1 MRRYVVAVGEIV
13 GTLAALVHS
22 FARLIGHAADD
33 LRSVGPGPEN
43 GTPPSDS
50 EDGGK
55 DGGKEEGKE
64 EGPDIWTGPETY
76 VENHGHRGDELMH
89 AETRRAKWYAED
101 ELKARTHGTR
111 KIGF

>member
-1 MRRYVVAVGEIV
+1 MRRYLVAVGEIV
-13 GTLAALVHS
+13 GSLAALVHS

-50 EDGGK
+50 EDGG
-55 DGGKEEGKE
+55 EE
-64 EGPDIWTGPETY
+64 EGPSVWTEPETY
-76 VENHGHRGDELMH
+76 VENHGHRGEELMH

-101 ELKARTHGTR
+101 ELKARAHGTR